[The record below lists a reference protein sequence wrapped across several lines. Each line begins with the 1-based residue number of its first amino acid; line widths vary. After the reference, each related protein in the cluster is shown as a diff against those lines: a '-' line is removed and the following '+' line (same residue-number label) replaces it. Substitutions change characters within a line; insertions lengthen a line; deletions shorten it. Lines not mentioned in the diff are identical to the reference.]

1 MSMGQ
6 HFDLVIVG
14 GGIIGAWALHHAT
27 QRYPHWQILL
37 IDRYRIG
44 DGATAHSAGVLLAT
58 GRSAR
63 ERRLAGESAELYRA
77 LRDRLGIRTTQAP
90 VYWLAE
96 RSFTAQI
103 EQALVDALVQ
113 PADLSVHDLGSRL
126 GASLKVGASESLLR
140 GGTAESYEPPLVA
153 RLLISHSLASAQ
165 VRCIEGVGVQQ
176 IDALGSGTRITLD
189 DGATLRARRTL
200 VATGPWVSESP
211 FGALA
216 ARHGLRV
223 KKVVAL
229 HIDGVPPANAAAL
242 FLPQADAYLMPLVAR
257 NQWLFSFRCD
267 EWDVAPR
274 KHALEINRH
283 DMQVATR
290 TLAHYL
296 PELVPRC
303 RGGRVFCD
311 SYSPDGESQV
321 SFDASQNLVFAGAGS
336 GAGFRLAP
344 GIAREAVDMLVA
356 HWPDAPATAKP
367 TLSTVS
373 MD

>member
-1 MSMGQ
+1 ML
-6 HFDLVIVG
+6 F
-14 GGIIGAWALHHAT
+14 
-27 QRYPHWQILL
+27 
-37 IDRYRIG
+37 
-44 DGATAHSAGVLLAT
+44 
-58 GRSAR
+58 RS
-63 ERRLAGESAELYRA
+63 
-77 LRDRLGIRTTQAP
+77 
-90 VYWLAE
+90 
-96 RSFTAQI
+96 
-103 EQALVDALVQ
+103 
-113 PADLSVHDLGSRL
+113 
-126 GASLKVGASESLLR
+126 
-140 GGTAESYEPPLVA
+140 
-153 RLLISHSLASAQ
+153 
-165 VRCIEGVGVQQ
+165 
-176 IDALGSGTRITLD
+176 
-189 DGATLRARRTL
+189 
-200 VATGPWVSESP
+200 
-211 FGALA
+211 
-216 ARHGLRV
+216 
-223 KKVVAL
+223 
-229 HIDGVPPANAAAL
+229 
-242 FLPQADAYLMPLVAR
+242 FLPQADAYLMPLAAR

-321 SFDASQNLVFAGAGS
+321 SVDASQNLVFAGAGS

-344 GIAREAVDMLVA
+344 GIAREALELIVA